1 MRILIIEDDIDL
13 RDIIKS
19 YLVSESFIV
28 EATSDGE
35 RGLHLAKEVG
45 FDLIL
50 LDLSL
55 PRKDG
60 LTICKELRASGCNS
74 AILILSVTAEI
85 PSKVILLETGAD
97 DYMTKPFDF
106 NELSARI
113 RAILKRPR
121 HIEEA
126 TFFVDDLMLNLN
138 LNKVTRAGREIHL
151 TKKEFNL
158 LAYLMKNKGRII
170 TRVSILEHVWSANS
184 DPYTNTVEAHILNLR
199 RKIGKENEKELI
211 HNVPGRG
218 YKIDKFR

>member
-13 RDIIKS
+13 RDLIKS
-19 YLVSESFIV
+19 HLVSESFIV
-28 EATSDGE
+28 DATSDGE
-35 RGLHLAKEVG
+35 RGLHLAKEMS
-45 FDLIL
+45 FDLII

-60 LTICKELRASGCNS
+60 LTICKELRQFGCTS
-74 AILILSVTAEI
+74 AILILSVTTEV
-85 PSKVILLETGAD
+85 PSKILLLDTGAD

-106 NELSARI
+106 SELTSRI

-126 TFFVDDLMLNLN
+126 RFFVDDLMLDLN
-138 LNKVTRAGREIHL
+138 LNKVTRSGRDIHL

-170 TRVSILEHVWSANS
+170 NRVSILEHVWSANS
-184 DPYTNTVEAHILNLR
+184 DPYTNTVESHILNLR
-199 RKIGKENEKELI
+199 KKIGKENEKELI
-211 HNVPGRG
+211 YNIPGRG